1 MVEDTARTD
10 TDGQDGQDSIWS
22 GLIPPAAEDESGAA
36 PRAYEDSAVQ
46 EASAEL
52 DDVPE
57 WLGSRWRDLPQESMP
72 QVWRWLRGWVDWL
85 VEAHCIS
92 VDEIPPCWFRHQDI
106 VEELWGAANAEYQAW
121 EATTPT
127 MTPMTAW
134 HFHLRMMRDRLNGRA
149 KECVGQGS
157 HVPAHSF
164 RPGVGPSVLAVDEA
178 DWAAH
183 LAEIT
188 DAQPAEVE
196 AGQMPRLWRMCA
208 VDDRGEVVV
217 SDATDVSAVQGQGSV
232 TITAPV
238 RRGMDSEGAV
248 LLGATVS
255 TGSREVER
263 TWWESSTDGGAS
275 WDKAVTS
282 EVTRA
287 PEQEQAE
294 ESEQG
299 EDEQA

>member
-1 MVEDTARTD
+1 MPETTGLEPGREGSAGSAWDE
-10 TDGQDGQDSIWS
+10 
-22 GLIPPAAEDESGAA
+22 LIPPAVDEEAEAEANPYSDAAVEAAEAEAED
-36 PRAYEDSAVQ
+36 
-46 EASAEL
+46 
-52 DDVPE
+52 VPG
-57 WLGSRWRDLPQESMP
+57 WLGTKWRDLPQESMP

-85 VEAHCIS
+85 VEAHS
-92 VDEIPPCWFRHQDI
+92 VGADEVPPCWFRHQDI
-106 VEELWGAANAEYQAW
+106 VEELWAAANAEYQAW

-134 HFHLRMMRDRLNGRA
+134 HFHLRMMRDRLNGKA

-157 HVPAHSF
+157 HVPVRSF
-164 RPGVGPSVLAVDEA
+164 RPGVGPAVLAVDEA

-188 DAQPAEVE
+188 DAQPAGIE
-196 AGQMPRLWRMCA
+196 AGQRPRLWRMCA
-208 VDDRGEVVV
+208 VDDLGELVV
-217 SDATDVSAVQGQGSV
+217 SDATDVSAEQPQGPV
-232 TITAPV
+232 TITVPV

-255 TGSREVER
+255 TGAREVER

-282 EVTRA
+282 EVVRA
-287 PEQEQAE
+287 PEQDEAE